1 MHSWTA
7 WDASLSW
14 SFALIAITITIHIV
28 GIGVIANAIEQ
39 LRGRIARARRLYIG
53 TMPTMIALLVVV
65 ALGLAALHGLECFV
79 WALSYV
85 HLHAFSSPADATL
98 YSVDSMT
105 TRGASGIQ
113 AVREWRMMGAA
124 EAGDG
129 MLLFGISTAFL
140 FFVMTRLWRINFQVR
155 YTSDDS
161 TPQQYRPYEASGRK
175 RDDSSHE
182 PTAAG

>member
-28 GIGVIANAIEQ
+28 GIGSIANTIAHFRTK
-39 LRGRIARARRLYIG
+39 LVRSGRPYLQSTPAA
-53 TMPTMIALLVVV
+53 IALLVLV
-65 ALGLAALHGLECFV
+65 ALALAFLHGIESFV
-79 WALSYV
+79 WAVAYV
-85 HLHAFSSPADATL
+85 HLNAFSSPADATL

-105 TRGASGIQ
+105 TRGASGLT

-140 FFVMTRLWRINFQVR
+140 FFVMTRLWRTDLER
-155 YTSDDS
+155 
-161 TPQQYRPYEASGRK
+161 
-175 RDDSSHE
+175 
-182 PTAAG
+182 

>member
-28 GIGVIANAIEQ
+28 GIGSIANAIARF
-39 LRGRIARARRLYIG
+39 RGKAVHSGRPHFGNTATA
-53 TMPTMIALLVVV
+53 IALLVIV
-65 ALGLAALHGLECFV
+65 ALTLAVLHGVECFV
-79 WALSYV
+79 WAVAYV
-85 HLHAFSSPADATL
+85 HLNAFGSPADATL

-105 TRGASGIQ
+105 TRGASGLT

-140 FFVMTRLWRINFQVR
+140 FFVMTRLWRTDLEVR
-155 YTSDDS
+155 
-161 TPQQYRPYEASGRK
+161 
-175 RDDSSHE
+175 
-182 PTAAG
+182 

>member
-7 WDASLSW
+7 WDASLFW

-28 GIGVIANAIEQ
+28 GIGSIANAIERFRSK
-39 LRGRIARARRLYIG
+39 LLHSGRPDLGSTPTTIG
-53 TMPTMIALLVVV
+53 LLVVV
-65 ALGLAALHGLECFV
+65 ALGLAVLHGVECFA
-79 WALSYV
+79 WAVAYV
-85 HLHAFSSPADATL
+85 HLNAFGSPADATL

-105 TRGASGIQ
+105 TRGASGLQ

-140 FFVMTRLWRINFQVR
+140 FFVMTRLWRINLQVR

-161 TPQQYRPYEASGRK
+161 TPQQNRP
-175 RDDSSHE
+175 
-182 PTAAG
+182 